1 MNSHYLSANLQVSK
15 ELLVWVRRGNTN
27 NDEQYSGN
35 RDFTRQAILSDEG
48 VRKLMD
54 HKWQTLRRTHPQTTR
69 NQFDQWTTRLW
80 NSWVREKKKLA
91 MRKVTEVRRRPQ
103 RNRRIETPPMKPDQ
117 DYESPSMLDTVTPD
131 TPSLIQNVKA
141 RVRTASILPA
151 PLLPPATITSKPSS
165 PSTRSTS
172 VTPRKRSHDELSA
185 SRPSPVRYECTSE
198 IERFLTKQLKDNLIQ
213 GSLSPAAVLSVLEEC
228 EIDTSSMLVGTA
240 SLLPQ

>member
-1 MNSHYLSANLQVSK
+1 
-15 ELLVWVRRGNTN
+15 
-27 NDEQYSGN
+27 
-35 RDFTRQAILSDEG
+35 
-48 VRKLMD
+48 
-54 HKWQTLRRTHPQTTR
+54 
-69 NQFDQWTTRLW
+69 
-80 NSWVREKKKLA
+80 
-91 MRKVTEVRRRPQ
+91 
-103 RNRRIETPPMKPDQ
+103 
-117 DYESPSMLDTVTPD
+117 
-131 TPSLIQNVKA
+131 
-141 RVRTASILPA
+141 LPA

-172 VTPRKRSHDELSA
+172 VTPHKRSHDELSA